1 MSQRRSAH
9 GGSHR
14 SFPRTARINE
24 ALREVI
30 AEELEII
37 GDDRLELLTVTG
49 ITTDPDLRHA
59 TVWYSTLAGR
69 GDPLMVRE
77 ALAEHRVQLQSAVG
91 RQVRMKRTPL
101 LQFTADPAIEQGQ
114 RIEAI
119 IRTMPR
125 SEPELVDV
133 SDDASDGEPVDQPDG
148 EPQDPANIVDG
159 PLG

>member
-69 GDPLMVRE
+69 GDPLLVRE
-77 ALAEHRVQLQSAVG
+77 ALAEHRVQLQGAVG

-125 SEPELVDV
+125 SEPELE
-133 SDDASDGEPVDQPDG
+133 DAADNEPRDPDNVVNG
-148 EPQDPANIVDG
+148 L
-159 PLG
+159 LG